1 MRLLAEDVR
10 KNDGLISVLSNRK
23 GIKTKVGKRFL
34 SRRYNLVPL
43 LRSRPGGI
51 PRELAVRDLP
61 IFSANAKLIYL
72 LEIHERMIDNFS
84 NFN

>member
-61 IFSANAKLIYL
+61 ISRSSEEAMLPCFLKSDCKGNT
-72 LEIHERMIDNFS
+72 FC
-84 NFN
+84 